1 MGDDET
7 TNEPDAWEGMPDPPP
22 GTPRGESHGLGP
34 EHDMVALLSRI
45 NENAR
50 MTRQYLGWLLF
61 IQLAGI
67 IATVIVILNAAGEDP
82 NSGSNLFP

>member
-1 MGDDET
+1 
-7 TNEPDAWEGMPDPPP
+7 
-22 GTPRGESHGLGP
+22 
-34 EHDMVALLSRI
+34 MVALLSQI

-50 MTRQYLGWLLF
+50 VTRQYIGWLLF

-82 NSGSNLFP
+82 NGGTLFP